1 MVQAR
6 ARIWTANIIG
16 LMVLAVLSALVGY
29 VFPFGAEGIG
39 RLIVY
44 TAIAGIVSLLTWQE
58 WNTIVNG
65 AKDYLALLG
74 GGVVLTIAL
83 FTIGAFVEEISLEA
97 LLAGKETAWH
107 DVGNI
112 VGVGRWSYGPLI
124 IGVSLSSLV
133 REGILHMSKSNLTSP
148 STGRAKAARR

>member
-1 MVQAR
+1 MMLV
-6 ARIWTANIIG
+6 IS
-16 LMVLAVLSALVGY
+16 SALVGY

-39 RLIVY
+39 RLIIY
-44 TAIAGIVSLLTWQE
+44 TGITGVVSLLTWQE

-74 GGVVLTIAL
+74 GGVVLTMVL
-83 FTIGAFVEEISLEA
+83 FTIGAFIEGISFEA
-97 LLAGKETAWH
+97 LLAGDEATWQQ
-107 DVGNI
+107 VGNI
-112 VGVGRWSYGPLI
+112 IGVGRWSYGPLI

-148 STGRAKAARR
+148 STGRAKTARR